1 MSVKLG
7 ALRLMVRALEAKE
20 RGLRSAEVG
29 VGRVVLGGGRC
40 LGQAIL
46 EGCQCAPLVSE
57 GVAPWIGNQQHGQLV
72 EIFFNIR
79 CTSLESREA
88 NHDIFF
94 VGGTFFSK
102 NLLGQWLNFK
112 LFGITY

>member
-40 LGQAIL
+40 LGQEKVAKSGWLGSVVIIC
-46 EGCQCAPLVSE
+46 EALVSAACNS
-57 GVAPWIGNQQHGQLV
+57 GGMPMRSIG
-72 EIFFNIR
+72 IR
-79 CTSLESREA
+79 
-88 NHDIFF
+88 
-94 VGGTFFSK
+94 GGGA
-102 NLLGQWLNFK
+102 LG
-112 LFGITY
+112 